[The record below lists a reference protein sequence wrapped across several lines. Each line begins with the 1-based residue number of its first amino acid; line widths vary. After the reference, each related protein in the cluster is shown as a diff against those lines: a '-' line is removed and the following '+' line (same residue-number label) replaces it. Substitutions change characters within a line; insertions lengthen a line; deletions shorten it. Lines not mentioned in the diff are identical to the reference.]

1 MAKLKTLLIFGGVV
15 LFFAVV
21 IYIMNL
27 PIFSSKNITMDKYNA
42 ADLAKTDFDKGTVRF
57 IEISREEPKEKGS
70 NTPPSSKWV
79 IPAEKEIGKAVLDKY
94 CKKIR
99 IEPDYSKEEKAFNK
113 EEYNFAV
120 AYNRTMLKLV
130 LANDKTLIV
139 NNPPQPVK
147 TAVEKPAPPPPMII
161 DDGNIPM
168 EKVKPPVLA
177 KTDFERSKVRF
188 IDVFREDSKKPGTGT
203 WVVPLEK
210 DIGKDL
216 LAQYPDRIRIEKN
229 ADVDPKVFQKN
240 EAGYASSYNRSMLKF
255 INPDAPIFKTL
266 AKKPA
271 ETTKISPEKK
281 PEELTS
287 PAQSEPTEKPA
298 EPNKP
303 EMPSDPNGA

>member
-1 MAKLKTLLIFGGVV
+1 MAKFKTLLIFGGIV
-15 LFFAVV
+15 LLFAVI

-42 ADLAKTDFDKGTVRF
+42 ADLVKADFDNGFVRF
-57 IEISREEPKEKGS
+57 IEICREEPKEKGS
-70 NTPPSSKWV
+70 NTPPSSKWM
-79 IPAEKEIGKAVLDKY
+79 IPGEREIGKAVLDKY
-94 CKKIR
+94 SRKGR
-99 IEPDYSKEEKAFNK
+99 IEPDYTKEEKTFNK
-113 EEYNFAV
+113 EESDFATT
-120 AYNRTMLKLV
+120 YNRAMLKLV

-147 TAVEKPAPPPPMII
+147 TSVEKPAPQPPMII

-168 EKVKPPVLA
+168 EKVKPPALA

-188 IDVFREDSKKPGTGT
+188 IEVFREDSKKPGTGT

-216 LAQYPDRIRIEKN
+216 LEQYPDRIRIEKN

-255 INPDAPIFKTL
+255 IKPDASIFTKP

-271 ETTKISPEKK
+271 ETVKTTQEKK
-281 PEELTS
+281 PEETLPPVQPENTD
-287 PAQSEPTEKPA
+287 
-298 EPNKP
+298 KP
-303 EMPSDPNGA
+303 EEPKKPDMPTDPNGA